1 MNGHIDTKVLASMA
15 RGATISGIRYGPV
28 RIVVE
33 SNEGENHWLL
43 VTICQGKNREV
54 RNIMSHLGPKVSRLN
69 RVEYGPFSLGR
80 PPPAGQRS
88 KSKINRAEG
97 VVSIYLPS
105 RSYTSACSNASCSV
119 GGADGR
125 RLAGHPYVRS
135 RPVRGI
141 LAGDV
146 VLAALGNARSIGVP
160 SLRASVPGWRSWEHR
175 PGPSTPWVAPSGHV
189 RRPALFLATDLNQS
203 RNC

>member
-1 MNGHIDTKVLASMA
+1 MA

-69 RVEYGPFSLGR
+69 RVEYGPLSLGR

-97 VVSIYLPS
+97 VVSIIFAVAFVYIIMLKRELFGWWS
-105 RSYTSACSNASCSV
+105 RWTEAGRSPLCSIS
-119 GGADGR
+119 
-125 RLAGHPYVRS
+125 
-135 RPVRGI
+135 
-141 LAGDV
+141 
-146 VLAALGNARSIGVP
+146 
-160 SLRASVPGWRSWEHR
+160 PG
-175 PGPSTPWVAPSGHV
+175 
-189 RRPALFLATDLNQS
+189 
-203 RNC
+203 